1 MSILSSFTFSVE
13 YSHALLFE
21 NMVKNVALAFLK
33 EIEGLE
39 SIKTYKLISEIETG
53 GQNLSL
59 QLFFKDRSHLDL
71 FEANH
76 KLNFLGLFDRKFSG
90 KYVYFQSLLEAF

>member
-1 MSILSSFTFSVE
+1 MSILSSYTFSVE

-21 NMVKNVALAFLK
+21 NMIKKDVLSFLK
-33 EIEGLE
+33 EIECLE
-39 SIKTYKLISEIETG
+39 NIKTYKLLSEIETG

-59 QLFFKDRSHLDL
+59 QLFFKDIAHYDL

-76 KLNFLGLFDRKFSG
+76 KLSFLALFNRTFSG
-90 KYVYFQSLLEAF
+90 NYVYFQSLLEAF